1 MGEIV
6 KSYFEKLFDTMG
18 DLDLYRVLESIPER
32 VTAESNQHLNRLF
45 TVIEV
50 HIALFKMHPHKAAEP
65 DVMPPSFFENF
76 WDIVQD
82 DVVEFCLA
90 FLNDGILPKELNKT
104 TI

>member
-1 MGEIV
+1 LHIAEREWCEDAERMGEIV

-50 HIALFKMHPHKAAEP
+50 RIALFKIHLTRR
-65 DVMPPSFFENF
+65 PSQMLCPLLFSKTF
-76 WDIVQD
+76 
-82 DVVEFCLA
+82 
-90 FLNDGILPKELNKT
+90 GILCRTML
-104 TI
+104 